1 MLWVLQKCQ
10 EEEEHTVIW
19 EKNRVFPADHYSLH
33 SYKIPSS
40 DD

>member
-10 EEEEHTVIW
+10 EEEEYTVIW
-19 EKNRVFPADHYSLH
+19 KKNKVFPADRYSLH
-33 SYKIPSS
+33 SHQIPGS